1 MSLLDLRRR
10 LKSIN
15 STQKITRAME
25 MVAASK
31 MKKAQD
37 AALAGRPYAE
47 GLAKLIKNIVRSS
60 SDIRHPYFLK
70 REQPKKILFLFFTAD
85 RGLCGAFNSNISRYL
100 IRREMLPEQE
110 RIVAAVGRKG
120 MQFCKH
126 IGENVVAEFEGM
138 SDNPDYLK
146 TAPITKLAVDG
157 FLSGEFDE
165 VILLYNHFV
174 NTMQQEIKEKVLLPL
189 APLETKVNPR
199 DLPADRQGFSGE
211 SKEKKPEVSQGDA
224 EIEYLF
230 EPNAEAVFEKILP
243 RYIETI
249 VYQSLLESNASE
261 QSARMVAMKSAS
273 ENAGELISTLTLEMN
288 KARQASITTEILEIV
303 GGAEALAEG

>member
-47 GLAKLIKNIVRSS
+47 ELAKLIKNIVRSS

-165 VILLYNHFV
+165 VILLYNRFV
-174 NTMQQEIKEKVLLPL
+174 NTMQQEITEKVLLPL

-199 DLPADRQGFSGE
+199 DLSGE
-211 SKEKKPEVSQGDA
+211 SKEKNPEVSRDDA

-243 RYIETI
+243 RYLETI